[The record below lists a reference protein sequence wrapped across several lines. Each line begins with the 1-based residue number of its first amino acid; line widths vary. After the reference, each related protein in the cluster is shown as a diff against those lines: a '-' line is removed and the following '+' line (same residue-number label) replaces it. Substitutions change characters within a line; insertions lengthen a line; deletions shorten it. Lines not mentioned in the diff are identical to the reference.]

1 MGQLMS
7 TPSHGLEQL
16 AAGAIDADDLRILDR
31 IAAVYAQLDPVPAGL
46 VDRVSFGITLDALH
60 GEIAELQR
68 SGDLTGVRAQEA
80 PVGSQTVTFTSSE
93 LTTMVTITPS
103 GADRVR
109 IDGWVDPGA
118 GVQVELRLPE
128 QTQQTVAD
136 DDGRFVFADVPRGFA
151 QFVLRRP
158 DPGGRRRAVI
168 TPSIEL

>member
-1 MGQLMS
+1 MGELMS
-7 TPSHGLEQL
+7 SPSPELDQL
-16 AAGAIDADDLRILDR
+16 AAGAVDADDLRVLAR
-31 IAAVYAQLDPVPAGL
+31 VAAVYTQLDPVPAGL
-46 VDRVSFGITLDALH
+46 VDRVSFGITLAALH

-68 SGDLTGVRAQEA
+68 TNDLAGARAQEA
-80 PVGSQTVTFTSSE
+80 PVGSQTVTFTSSD

-136 DDGRFVFADVPRGFA
+136 SDGRFVFADVPRGFA

-158 DPGGRRRAVI
+158 DPGGRQRAVI